1 LPPQAFRV
9 SSSSAAMKVSSN
21 RVWGGVVRRLS
32 FLSTPASSYV
42 LCVVVGAAEAGEAA
56 AHPGVRGVELQLRRR
71 LAGHAVLG
79 LRSAAF
85 ARAPAR
91 QKGDRI

>member
-1 LPPQAFRV
+1 VYA
-9 SSSSAAMKVSSN
+9 
-21 RVWGGVVRRLS
+21 RLL
-32 FLSTPASSYV
+32 LSG
-42 LCVVVGAAEAGEAA
+42 CVVLAAEAGEGEAA

-79 LRSAAF
+79 LRGATF
-85 ARAPAR
+85 AHAR